1 MSKMRV
7 LLYSISSIASLELK
21 NYLSLSLKYTPLK
34 ALKSIFDRAILPVGS
49 LTGST
54 SFSKNFIAASGS
66 FKLYLY
72 S

>member
-1 MSKMRV
+1 
-7 LLYSISSIASLELK
+7 
-21 NYLSLSLKYTPLK
+21 
-34 ALKSIFDRAILPVGS
+34 